1 MTFGRALFLAWCAW
15 MGTVAAGSVVI
26 LLFDKP
32 EWRVAVGML
41 SFLIGIVVFFILGR
55 RIWR

>member
-1 MTFGRALFLAWCAW
+1 